1 MNVWQS
7 LFEKYKDEQTLHV
20 LQEQVEA
27 TRANVYG
34 VNINKGSSRLQCGF
48 VSQ

>member
-27 TRANVYG
+27 HA
-34 VNINKGSSRLQCGF
+34 C
-48 VSQ
+48 